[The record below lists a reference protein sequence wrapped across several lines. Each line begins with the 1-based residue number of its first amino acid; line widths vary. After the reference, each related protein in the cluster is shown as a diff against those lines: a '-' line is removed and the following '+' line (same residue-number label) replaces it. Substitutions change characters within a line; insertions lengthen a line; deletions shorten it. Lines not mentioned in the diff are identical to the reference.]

1 MAESGDTISF
11 LIMALMKFLPEA
23 GLLMPMAFA
32 VFFMGSENHL
42 NIKNPFCSDNKIFR
56 AYIQRQGVP
65 IGNRPGQR
73 THTAFRAPGDE
84 WGIL

>member
-23 GLLMPMAFA
+23 GLLMPMAVA

-42 NIKNPFCSDNKIFR
+42 NIKNPFCSDNKISGCLSIIRWISF
-56 AYIQRQGVP
+56 
-65 IGNRPGQR
+65 
-73 THTAFRAPGDE
+73 TACAASVS
-84 WGIL
+84 LT

>member
-32 VFFMGSENHL
+32 VFFMGKSSEYQKSL
-42 NIKNPFCSDNKIFR
+42 L
-56 AYIQRQGVP
+56 QR
-65 IGNRPGQR
+65 
-73 THTAFRAPGDE
+73 
-84 WGIL
+84 